1 MSAPIVQGK
10 ASWSIASPMAQI
22 QALEKSIRTDLE
34 PVELPVKHHFSK
46 GVYARELSIPAGT
59 VLVGKVHLFDNLN
72 VVLRGRIAI
81 YTEAGLREFEAGDVI
96 VSPAGVKRAGYA
108 IEDTVWMTV
117 HGTDETD
124 VDLIEQQ
131 FVANSYEEYL
141 AFCESLKL
149 KGN

>member
-1 MSAPIVQGK
+1 MSAPIMQGK

-22 QALEKSIRTDLE
+22 QELEKSIRTDLE
-34 PVELPVKHHFSK
+34 PIELPVKHHF
-46 GVYARELSIPAGT
+46 IPAGT

-117 HGTDETD
+117 HGTDETN